1 MDGRKLSRAQKRR
14 AAKKNAGGDDTD
26 KQSASPPASSPALA
40 PVVVKAT
47 TPPTVVTPP
56 QPGTPDKK
64 TQTTP
69 PKAVVITPPK
79 GGSGSTTPPKPV
91 STTPP
96 KTEVGEITQSLADM
110 KFEDEDPSTRAL
122 AASEIRSR
130 MTMGNAGKYVDL
142 VSNTF
147 ELTFNIPQV
156 FRYVVEFT
164 PLIPP
169 ERLTQRKIVLRRFK
183 QELQSTYGQYF
194 FDGTNLIVLARQS
207 ESNFGP
213 SADGF
218 SIYVRFGSQ
227 VSTRDSTSPEV
238 NMYIN
243 QMSKKLLRKQKLIL
257 IGRSYF
263 YPEPTPLKFQGGT
276 ADKALSVYQGFTSS
290 VQPSRCGNLM
300 TIDLCSRVVRQQ
312 SVRNMMNGIMTQFRQ
327 QQKSKQE
334 YEDFVKATFI
344 GQTILCTYNNR
355 AVRIDDID
363 FTKSMNTTF
372 ELDEAPQGRPRPGL
386 GTRTG
391 HIPFREYFVSRYPEI
406 ANKLPPAG
414 HQACSLNGLIVN
426 QPKNVRTTSKRTD
439 YLPELC
445 FLTGLDDKLRSDFG
459 MMTALNKETRL
470 PPTRRVQK
478 IAQLMERIH
487 NRSLENAAEDKSL
500 GRFANPCQLGRNP
513 VELKGRVLPE
523 LKVTMPKGAPA
534 VLRERKDFST
544 NIRSC
549 GFFGAG
555 GTGSANAV
563 VNNFGIVYID
573 SDARNAE
580 SIVTT
585 MKSLASQ
592 QGAQLKN
599 CYNVAVSARDVRD
612 SKAWIMATNTLAA
625 KNPPPEFII
634 FLNPG
639 ADAFVYSV
647 MKNAT
652 LVQNSIVSQCMDS
665 KKLQQKPAMLKPV
678 CGNTLKQIL
687 AKLGWQNWRIDITRH
702 LPAADAKSTMFVG
715 VDVSHD
721 KLLKGSYGSRI
732 RRSTVGFVA
741 SRSTDYHAYNSY
753 ISYQD
758 PDTEFITEA
767 VRLMKSALTDYVRE
781 NKRPPTA
788 VCVYRD
794 GVGDSQLNTFVRR
807 EIKMYEQA
815 FSEMNIS
822 PKLTVIVVQKRVNLR
837 LFAKCPVVAGISRT
851 CPIEAKCNGRDAYHS
866 PMAGTVVDDTITA
879 EKLSDFYLVPS
890 IAPPGACARPTRFI
904 VLRDD
909 MKLGDNADALQI
921 MTNEMTYQ
929 YFNWPGPIR
938 VPACVMYAHKAAY
951 LFGKHVTGNPQPGM
965 AKHLFYL

>member
-26 KQSASPPASSPALA
+26 KQSTSPPASSPALA

-47 TPPTVVTPP
+47 TPTVVTPP
-56 QPGTPDKK
+56 QPGTPEQKS
-64 TQTTP
+64 QTTP

-96 KTEVGEITQSLADM
+96 KTEVGELTQSLADM
-110 KFEDEDPSTRAL
+110 KFDDEDKRTL

-147 ELTFNIPQV
+147 ELTFNVSTV

-169 ERLTQRKIVLRRFK
+169 ERIMQRKIVFKRFK
-183 QELQSTYGQYF
+183 PELRAAYGQHF
-194 FDGTNLIVLARQS
+194 FDGTNMIVLARQS
-207 ESNFGP
+207 ENNFGP
-213 SADGF
+213 SADGY
-218 SIYVRFGSQ
+218 SIFIRFGSQ
-227 VSTRDSTSPEV
+227 VSTRDSSSPEV

-243 QMSKKLLRKQKLIL
+243 QMSKQLLRKQRLIL

-263 YPEPTPLKFQGGT
+263 YPEPTPLKFQGNT
-276 ADKALSVYQGFTSS
+276 TPDKALSVYQGFTAS

-312 SVRNMMNGIMTQFRQ
+312 SVRSMMNGIMAQFRQ
-327 QQKSKQE
+327 ANKTKQE
-334 YEDFVKATFI
+334 YEEFIKASFI
-344 GQTILCTYNNR
+344 GQTVLCTYNQK

-363 FTKSMNTTF
+363 FTKSMNETF
-372 ELDEAPQGRPRPGL
+372 ELDESPQGRPRPGL
-386 GTRTG
+386 GTRSGT
-391 HIPFREYFVSRYPEI
+391 ITYREYFVSRYPDF
-406 ANKLPPAG
+406 APKVPPAG
-414 HQACSLNGLIVN
+414 HQACSLQGLLVN
-426 QPKNVRTTSKRTD
+426 LPKKERTTSKRTD

-470 PPTRRVQK
+470 PPTRRVEK
-478 IAQLMERIH
+478 IAQLMERVH
-487 NRSLENAAEDKSL
+487 ARSLQSAAEDKKM
-500 GRFANPCQLGRNP
+500 GYDENPCQLGRNP

-523 LKVTMPKGAPA
+523 LKVTMPKGAPT

-544 NIRSC
+544 NIRGC

-563 VNNFGIVYID
+563 VNNFGIIYID

-580 SIVTT
+580 SIVTN
-585 MKSLASQ
+585 MKTLATQ
-592 QGAQLKN
+592 QGAMLKN
-599 CYNVAVSARDVRD
+599 CYNVAVSSRDVRD
-612 SKAWIMATNTLAA
+612 PRAWIAATTTLAA
-625 KNPPPEFII
+625 KSPPPEFII

-639 ADAFVYSV
+639 ADAFIYSV

-652 LVQNSIVSQCMDS
+652 LVQNAIVSQCIDS
-665 KKLQQKPAMLKPV
+665 KKLMQKPAMLKPV

-687 AKLGWQNWRIDITRH
+687 AKLGWQNWRIDISRH
-702 LPAADAKSTMFVG
+702 LPAADVKTTMFVG

-721 KLLKGSYGSRI
+721 KLLKGSYGART

-767 VRLMKSALTDYVRE
+767 VRLMKSALTDYHRE
-781 NKRPPTA
+781 NKRHPTA

-807 EIKMYEQA
+807 EIKLYEQA

-851 CPIEAKCNGRDAYHS
+851 CPVEAKCNGRDAYHS

-904 VLRDD
+904 VLKDD

-938 VPACVMYAHKAAY
+938 VPASVMYAHKAAY